1 MLKYIVKRLATALA
15 SMFIVITVVFLLMRL
30 MPVEGYFGGRADS
43 MTEANKQKILENL
56 GLLDPWYKQLAGFY
70 GDLAHLDFGRS
81 VTLQPK
87 TPVTKIL
94 AKKMPY
100 SIGFG
105 LGAITISLV
114 LGCSLGV
121 LMARRPHG
129 LWDKLGTGYI
139 VFINAVPPIVYYLMI
154 QISVTASTP
163 LPMLFN
169 TAKPESYVLP
179 LVCMALGPTAN
190 YAMWIRRYMVD
201 ELNRDYIKLARAK
214 GMPNNKIMLRH
225 VVRNAFI
232 PLAQYLPSTILFTIS
247 GSIYVEALFS
257 IPGMGGLL
265 ITAIQKQDNPVVQAV
280 VLLYAVM
287 GVFGLLLGDLAMA
300 ICDPRIS
307 LDKKGGSR

>member
-1 MLKYIVKRLATALA
+1 MLKYIVKRLATALV

-43 MTEANKQKILENL
+43 MTEENKQKILENM

-70 GDLAHLDFGRS
+70 DDLAHLDFGRS

-105 LGAITISLV
+105 LGAIAISLV

-169 TAKPESYVLP
+169 SAKPESYVLP

-265 ITAIQKQDNPVVQAV
+265 IQVIKLQDNTMVQAL
-280 VLLYAVM
+280 VLIYAALSVL
-287 GVFGLLLGDLAMA
+287 GLLFGDLMMA
-300 ICDPRIS
+300 LVDPRIS
-307 LDKKGGSR
+307 FTGKEGAR